1 MREFDGGFV
10 KVYRSLLD
18 WEWYDDQNT
27 KSVFLHILLK
37 ASWKETKWHG
47 KTICAGEWRTTV
59 AEIADDLK
67 LSPKNVRTALEH
79 LRSTN
84 EVAIKTTPKNTII
97 TVNNWGKY
105 QLIGEQNG
113 KQAANKR
120 QTTGEQA
127 ANSFHYIEEGKES
140 KEGKKG
146 KRAAAADAPTL
157 EEVEKYCSDKGYRF
171 KPEVFVNYYAG
182 IGWRWNGQPITDWKR
197 FADKWNAREDD
208 RRFRDQR
215 DPQPGQHSSFNV
227 EDLSGLGFL

>member
-59 AEIADDLK
+59 AEIAEDLH
-67 LSPKNVRTALEH
+67 LSIQNVRTALNH
-79 LRSTN
+79 LKSTN
-84 EVAIKTTPKNTII
+84 ELTIKRSGKCSIISIKNWGTYQQTNNQSNIHL
-97 TVNNWGKY
+97 TKKQQSVNN
-105 QLIGEQNG
+105 QP
-113 KQAANKR
+113 
-120 QTTGEQA
+120 T
-127 ANSFHYIEEGKES
+127 NSFHYIEEGKES

-146 KRAAAADAPTL
+146 KRAAAAAAPTL

-208 RRFRDQR
+208 RSFRDQR
-215 DPQPGQHSSFNV
+215 EPQPGQHSSFNV

>member
-47 KTICAGEWRTTV
+47 KTICAGEW
-59 AEIADDLK
+59 
-67 LSPKNVRTALEH
+67 
-79 LRSTN
+79 TN

-146 KRAAAADAPTL
+146 KRAAAAAAPTL

-208 RRFRDQR
+208 RGLSVMVRVKMARR
-215 DPQPGQHSSFNV
+215 RIRCCKRKRSSLFG
-227 EDLSGLGFL
+227 EDLD